1 MDFNLLRPCNLKKL
15 PVSVPSQFQ
24 LNKIF
29 KSELQFIGNFS
40 DWAEAWAVH
49 GAVIAKECPAK
60 AADQVSYFLL
70 LSSAHRY
77 VSGLAGLGWLEYDI
91 GFQKT
96 CDS

>member
-1 MDFNLLRPCNLKKL
+1 M
-15 PVSVPSQFQ
+15 PSQFQ

-70 LSSAHRY
+70 LSSAHRD
-77 VSGLAGLGWLEYDI
+77 VSGLGWLEYDV